1 MFVIEVHMNL
11 ETFFIRTP
19 SNLIPYAPIANLD
32 KKKRNNEPS
41 SYIWECLKTLI

>member
-19 SNLIPYAPIANLD
+19 SNLIPYAPIANLE
-32 KKKRNNEPS
+32 KKKKKNVTMNLP
-41 SYIWECLKTLI
+41 LIYGKV